1 MRQLGLRLKL
11 FLCLHWNSSIILVY
25 ALKVV
30 TADAMQQVKETQA
43 VLGAN
48 AEGTVRVGLYGKQS
62 AVCFATDLA
71 LSVCCLPL

>member
-1 MRQLGLRLKL
+1 MRQLGLGLKL

-43 VLGAN
+43 VLGADTE
-48 AEGTVRVGLYGKQS
+48 EGQ
-62 AVCFATDLA
+62 
-71 LSVCCLPL
+71 